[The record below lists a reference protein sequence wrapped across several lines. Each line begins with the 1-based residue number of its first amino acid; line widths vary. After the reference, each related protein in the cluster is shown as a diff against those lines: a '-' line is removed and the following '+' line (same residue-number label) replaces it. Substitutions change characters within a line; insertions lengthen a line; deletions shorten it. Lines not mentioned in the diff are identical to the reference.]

1 MNKIF
6 KSHTPMYVL
15 KDAQAKNTTKM
26 IKWRFNGIGCLHWK
40 MRSFFFQV
48 GIIHSPGFCIIK
60 IMNRYS
66 QKIHNSYKIIYAMGI
81 INIAYMS
88 KNNPL
93 SPTITRFWDKIFIL
107 PFWIKY
113 IEILSGNILLFK
125 KLPDV
130 VVETFCAFRS
140 LFEISRKDCFF
151 SFFFFTFQN
160 VLTVP

>member
-1 MNKIF
+1 MDQRMTLMDHFFLTKKVNERIIKCKNKLVKKDEVYVMKRMNKIF

-81 INIAYMS
+81 MHTWA
-88 KNNPL
+88 
-93 SPTITRFWDKIFIL
+93 
-107 PFWIKY
+107 
-113 IEILSGNILLFK
+113 
-125 KLPDV
+125 KLPHHLPG
-130 VVETFCAFRS
+130 FGQNCY
-140 LFEISRKDCFF
+140 
-151 SFFFFTFQN
+151 FTI
-160 VLTVP
+160 LK

>member
-81 INIAYMS
+81 MHTWA
-88 KNNPL
+88 KLPHHL
-93 SPTITRFWDKIFIL
+93 PGFWTELLLYHFDIM
-107 PFWIKY
+107 KY
-113 IEILSGNILLFK
+113 INVWVGILKLF
-125 KLPDV
+125 V
-130 VVETFCAFRS
+130 
-140 LFEISRKDCFF
+140 LFAVYLQLCIIFVRKIV
-151 SFFFFTFQN
+151 FFF
-160 VLTVP
+160 LLKM